1 MVALPFLYNEAL
13 VSCSTQVVWVW
24 QNKSHN
30 YSQRFP
36 RHFTSMHL
44 TAALGLT
51 YFLQHLITGY
61 RNELHLYIDVHDS
74 YGETPLSRAA
84 MYGHE
89 SAVELLLRNGAIIDA
104 RGAHIGRGDALYV
117 ASMQGFDKIVELLL
131 RKDVDVHTRSS
142 RLGLALKGASSGG
155 HNKVVELL
163 LANGAID
170 K

>member
-1 MVALPFLYNEAL
+1 
-13 VSCSTQVVWVW
+13 
-24 QNKSHN
+24 
-30 YSQRFP
+30 
-36 RHFTSMHL
+36 MHV

-51 YFLQHLITGY
+51 HLLQHLMVGY
-61 RNELHLYIDVHDS
+61 GDELHLYIDVHDS

-89 SAVELLLRNGAIIDA
+89 SAVKLLLRNGAVIDA
-104 RGAHIGRGDALYV
+104 RGVQIGRGDALYV
-117 ASMQGFDKIVELLL
+117 ASAQGFDKIVELLL
-131 RKDVDVHTRSS
+131 RKDVDVHTQSS
-142 RLGLALKGASSGG
+142 RLGLALKEASFGG